1 MNSIVTTLLLFS
13 RKGKKIQM
21 LKLNFNELCLIV
33 KITKNSDDWLSNIMI
48 HVCSGF
54 WETRDIDA
62 YILLLLFW
70 LQSTEISICWIKLC
84 RAYFWSFSK
93 NGQQI
98 SWLEKNMFFDAFWLV
113 AKRAALFILFLNDK
127 VCVHF

>member
-54 WETRDIDA
+54 WETQDIDA
-62 YILLLLFW
+62 YLNTYSFYYFDYNLL
-70 LQSTEISICWIKLC
+70 K
-84 RAYFWSFSK
+84 
-93 NGQQI
+93 
-98 SWLEKNMFFDAFWLV
+98 
-113 AKRAALFILFLNDK
+113 
-127 VCVHF
+127 